1 MLQPWTW
8 DHLTCFWSFLSA
20 RAYTTSCIT
29 SRHELMIN
37 EDIKNSSTYTISSL
51 NKSCILI
58 KNVDTWFQRSCKNF
72 AAIAHSNFSDAY
84 LTNIW
89 RLEDGINKRFDD
101 RIKSTKTLPNSH
113 QANVYL
119 WSMLSFLTRFWFV
132 WNAFAVVF
140 QLAQRTKFKQS
151 HKRCILL
158 SQKHKLFRSFVLV
171 VWAFLRSSLLL
182 ESNNPDTSGLASK
195 TFTSWEH

>member
-1 MLQPWTW
+1 MNLRSSDMFLVISVCPCIYNIM
-8 DHLTCFWSFLSA
+8 DH
-20 RAYTTSCIT
+20 IT
-29 SRHELMIN
+29 SRAHDKWRHQEFIHIHNFKFKQILHLN
-37 EDIKNSSTYTISSL
+37 QKRRHLVSAFLLKFRFHRSL
-51 NKSCILI
+51 KL
-58 KNVDTWFQRSCKNF
+58 
-72 AAIAHSNFSDAY
+72 FSDAY

-89 RLEDGINKRFDD
+89 RLEDGINKRFDE

-132 WNAFAVVF
+132 WKVFAVVF
-140 QLAQRTKFKQS
+140 QLAQRTKFKQF

-158 SQKHKLFRSFVLV
+158 SQKHKLFRSFVLF
-171 VWAFLRSSLLL
+171 VWAFLRSSLSL